1 MQQRQG
7 CVRLCMSSCASLR
20 IVVHLLLRHV
30 TFCHCLYIHI
40 YNNKKN
46 NISSSS
52 KQPTSTM
59 WLIADGWRL
68 SNANGCHVQSSI
80 YPFMHSCTSHNVAY
94 LGCRYGV
101 AALAH
106 VPTCTNI
113 YTCMYAYMPL
123 CHTPY
128 CFAIKA
134 LTRMLLTISCQPPQS
149 IVIFVVVVVIVNY
162 MLLMLSYCRIAA
174 ALLLLCAHCWQLDW
188 W

>member
-1 MQQRQG
+1 MYRHSSWFTT
-7 CVRLCMSSCASLR
+7 CNRPLLSASKYATTARVRAFVYEFLCFSTHCCALATASCNIL
-20 IVVHLLLRHV
+20 
-30 TFCHCLYIHI
+30 HI
-40 YNNKKN
+40 YKNKKN

-113 YTCMYAYMPL
+113 YTSMYAYMPL
-123 CHTPY
+123 CHTPF

-134 LTRMLLTISCQPPQS
+134 LTRMLITISCQPPLS
-149 IVIFVVVVVIVNY
+149 IVVFVVVIVIC
-162 MLLMLSYCRIAA
+162 LTIC
-174 ALLLLCAHCWQLDW
+174 C
-188 W
+188 